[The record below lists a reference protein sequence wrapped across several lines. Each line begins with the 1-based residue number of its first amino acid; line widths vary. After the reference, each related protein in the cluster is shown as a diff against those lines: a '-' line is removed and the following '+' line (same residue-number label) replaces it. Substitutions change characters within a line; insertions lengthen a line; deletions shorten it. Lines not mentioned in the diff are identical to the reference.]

1 MEIIKGAG
9 LVLRPTTV
17 DCQYWY
23 DFDTASFFSLLGPN
37 LPRPISAHSM
47 VEYDDSLLLIGG
59 SDHDSGEILTSILS
73 LTCED
78 RICFWTELNQ
88 TLSLERY
95 AMVAAIIPDSMTNC

>member
-1 MEIIKGAG
+1 MC
-9 LVLRPTTV
+9 L
-17 DCQYWY
+17 WY

-59 SDHDSGEILTSILS
+59 SDKSDGYSGESLTSILS

-78 RICFWTELNQ
+78 RICFWTELSQ
-88 TLSLERY
+88 KLSLERY
-95 AMVAAIIPDSMTNC
+95 GMVAAIIPDSMTNC